1 MPRMP
6 SLRMRLTQLS
16 HSLRLLA
23 FPLTLLV
30 IEFLDELVYGAG
42 EAAWP
47 VIRSDL
53 GLSYVQI
60 GALLSL
66 PGVVSSLIE
75 PFIGIAGDIVRPD
88 ASSPRRYLV
97 LGGGV
102 AFALALLLAAA
113 SQGFISLLVAFIV
126 FYPASGA
133 FVSLSQAALMDADP
147 RRHEQNMARWT
158 FAGSLGVVVGP
169 LILSVALV
177 LGPGWRGL
185 YLAFAIIAIVLVL
198 VARRFPFKPVTS
210 SNGSS
215 EKRQGSG
222 DKGLPDSLRIQQG
235 NNSPVAQDFKSGMLN
250 ALKALRNKEVFRW
263 LVLLEFSD
271 LMLDVLYGFL
281 ALYFV
286 DVVGITP
293 AQAALAVSVWLV
305 LGLVGDFLLIPLL
318 ERVSG
323 LVYLRFSV
331 IAELILFPAFLIVP
345 VMWGKLALLG
355 LLGLFNAGWYA
366 VLKGRLYTA
375 MPGQSGT
382 VMAVNTVA
390 GLVGSLF
397 PLLLG
402 ILAQRYNIAAAMWL
416 LLLGPLALLIGIPWQ
431 KRVK

>member
-1 MPRMP
+1 
-6 SLRMRLTQLS
+6 
-16 HSLRLLA
+16 
-23 FPLTLLV
+23 
-30 IEFLDELVYGAG
+30 
-42 EAAWP
+42 
-47 VIRSDL
+47 
-53 GLSYVQI
+53 
-60 GALLSL
+60 
-66 PGVVSSLIE
+66 
-75 PFIGIAGDIVRPD
+75 
-88 ASSPRRYLV
+88 
-97 LGGGV
+97 
-102 AFALALLLAAA
+102 
-113 SQGFISLLVAFIV
+113 
-126 FYPASGA
+126 
-133 FVSLSQAALMDADP
+133 
-147 RRHEQNMARWT
+147 
-158 FAGSLGVVVGP
+158 
-169 LILSVALV
+169 
-177 LGPGWRGL
+177 
-185 YLAFAIIAIVLVL
+185 
-198 VARRFPFKPVTS
+198 
-210 SNGSS
+210 
-215 EKRQGSG
+215 
-222 DKGLPDSLRIQQG
+222 
-235 NNSPVAQDFKSGMLN
+235 MLN
-250 ALKALRNKEVFRW
+250 ALKALRNKEVLRW

-305 LGLVGDFLLIPLL
+305 FGLVGDFLLIPLL

-331 IAELILFPAFLIVP
+331 VVELILFPAFLFVP

-382 VMAVNTVA
+382 VMAVNTVS

-416 LLLGPLALLIGIPWQ
+416 LLLGPLALLVGIPWQ